1 MFGIDIA
8 ALLAQYGLLVLAIGC
23 LLEGETVLVLAG
35 LAAHQGL
42 LSLPQVLVVAMVFG
56 WLGDQIFFWLGRWK
70 GDAILQRFPSWA
82 KQKPRLDRWIHK
94 YHAPVIIMV
103 RFMYGLRAAGPVL
116 IGHSGLCPWKFM
128 LYNAIGAVIWA
139 VLFVSL
145 GWVFGQAAEQVLVK
159 IDAMGH
165 YIFYVGAV
173 VVLVAGAGIWLWN
186 RRRAARIARAA
197 RLARQAQDIE

>member
-35 LAAHQGL
+35 LATHQGML
-42 LSLPQVLVVAMVFG
+42 HLPQVFAVAVVFG

-70 GDAILQRFPSWA
+70 GDAILRRFPSWGR
-82 KQKPRLDRWIHK
+82 QKPRLDKWIHK

-116 IGHSGLCPWKFM
+116 IGHSGLCPWKFA
-128 LYNAIGAVIWA
+128 LYNAIGALIWA
-139 VLFVSL
+139 TIFITL
-145 GWVFGQAAEQVLVK
+145 GWVFGQAAEHVLLQ
-159 IDAMGH
+159 INHWGH
-165 YIFYVGAV
+165 YVFYVGAIV
-173 VVLVAGAGIWLWN
+173 ILMGGFIFWLVN
-186 RRRAARIARAA
+186 RRRATRAA
-197 RLARQAQDIE
+197 ERAALSEQERD

>member
-8 ALLAQYGLLVLAIGC
+8 ALLAQYGLWVLAIGC

-42 LSLPQVLVVAMVFG
+42 LGLPQVLIVAMVFG

-70 GDAILQRFPSWA
+70 GDAILQRFPRWA
-82 KQKPRLDRWIHK
+82 KQKPRLDIWIHK
-94 YHAPVIIMV
+94 YHAPVIVMV
-103 RFMYGLRAAGPVL
+103 RFMYGLRIAGPVL

-145 GWVFGQAAEQVLVK
+145 GWVFGQAAEQVLIQ
-159 IDAMGH
+159 IDAWGH
-165 YIFYVGAV
+165 YVFYVGAV
-173 VVLVAGAGIWLWN
+173 VVLVLGAGIWLWN
-186 RRRAARIARAA
+186 RRRAARLARAA
-197 RLARQAQDIE
+197 LAARQAQGLE

>member
-42 LSLPQVLVVAMVFG
+42 LGLPQVLMVAMFFG

-82 KQKPRLDRWIHK
+82 KQKPRLDIWIQK

-128 LYNAIGAVIWA
+128 LYNAIGAVLWA

-145 GWVFGQAAEQVLVK
+145 GWVFGQAAEQVLTR
-159 IDAMGH
+159 IDALGH
-165 YIFYVGAV
+165 YIFYVGAGVIFV
-173 VVLVAGAGIWLWN
+173 VGAGIWLWN

-197 RLARQAQDIE
+197 RLARQAQGLD

>member
-35 LAAHQGL
+35 LATHQGL
-42 LSLPQVLVVAMVFG
+42 LHLPQVFIVAVVFG

-70 GDAILQRFPSWA
+70 GDAILLRFPSWA

-94 YHAPVIIMV
+94 YHAPVVIMV

-116 IGHSGLCPWKFM
+116 IGHSGLCPWKFA
-128 LYNAIGAVIWA
+128 LFNAIGALIWA
-139 VLFVSL
+139 TIFIAL
-145 GWVFGQAAEQVLVK
+145 GWVFGQAAEQVLTQ
-159 IDAMGH
+159 INHWWH
-165 YIFYVGAV
+165 YVFYVGAV
-173 VVLVAGAGIWLWN
+173 VILVVGFVIWLVN
-186 RRRAARIARAA
+186 RRRATRAA
-197 RLARQAQDIE
+197 EQAALSEQERD

>member
-35 LAAHQGL
+35 LATHEGML
-42 LSLPQVLVVAMVFG
+42 HLPQVFIVAVVFG

-70 GDAILQRFPSWA
+70 GDAILLRFPSWA
-82 KQKPRLDRWIHK
+82 RQKPRLDKWIHK

-116 IGHSGLCPWKFM
+116 IGHSGLCPWKFA
-128 LYNAIGAVIWA
+128 LYNAIGALIWA
-139 VLFVSL
+139 SIFITL
-145 GWVFGQAAEQVLVK
+145 GWVFGQAAENILSQ
-159 IDAMGH
+159 INHWGH
-165 YIFYVGAV
+165 YVFYVGAV
-173 VVLVAGAGIWLWN
+173 VILVIGFAIWLVN
-186 RRRAARIARAA
+186 RRRAVRAA
-197 RLARQAQDIE
+197 DRAISSEQEGD

>member
-35 LAAHQGL
+35 LATHQGML
-42 LSLPQVLVVAMVFG
+42 HLPQVFVIAVFFG

-70 GDAILQRFPSWA
+70 GDAILLRFPSWA
-82 KQKPRLDRWIHK
+82 RQKPRLDQWIHK

-116 IGHSGLCPWKFM
+116 IGHSGLCPWKFAFF
-128 LYNAIGAVIWA
+128 NAVGALIWA
-139 VLFVSL
+139 TIFITL
-145 GWVFGQAAEQVLVK
+145 GWMFGQAAEKVLTQ
-159 IDAMGH
+159 INHWGH
-165 YIFYVGAV
+165 YVFYVGAIIILLV
-173 VVLVAGAGIWLWN
+173 GFVLWLVN
-186 RRRAARIARAA
+186 RRRAVRAA
-197 RLARQAQDIE
+197 DRAILNEQERDK

>member
-8 ALLAQYGLLVLAIGC
+8 ALLAQYGLWFLAIGC

-42 LSLPQVLVVAMVFG
+42 LALPHVLLVAMFFG

-82 KQKPRLDRWIHK
+82 WQKPKLDRWIHQ

-116 IGHSGLCPWKFM
+116 IGHSGLCAWRFM

-139 VLFVSL
+139 VIFVSL
-145 GWVFGQAAEQVLVK
+145 GWVFGQAAERVLTQ
-159 IDAMGH
+159 INALGH
-165 YIFYVGAV
+165 ELFYVGGAV
-173 VVLVAGAGIWLWN
+173 ILVVGVSIWLWN
-186 RRRAARIARAA
+186 RRRSA
-197 RLARQAQDIE
+197 RLARAAQDARDLNDLE